1 MNSTFIEQH
10 QSKMNDGPTEAI
22 DKDQFLEIISC
33 AFDKII
39 SSLHPRVGGS
49 LDQIRSMYDLYLEQ
63 VDVAHQQ
70 ELQQALD
77 SLCGCLVCLCR
88 FCMIRKPARH
98 PLRLVRY

>member
-33 AFDKII
+33 AFDKIS

-63 VDVAHQQ
+63 VDLAHQQ
-70 ELQQALD
+70 ELQQNAIQIQDVSSCVTELQ
-77 SLCGCLVCLCR
+77 VVNQQ
-88 FCMIRKPARH
+88 
-98 PLRLVRY
+98 LRMQLGQNQ